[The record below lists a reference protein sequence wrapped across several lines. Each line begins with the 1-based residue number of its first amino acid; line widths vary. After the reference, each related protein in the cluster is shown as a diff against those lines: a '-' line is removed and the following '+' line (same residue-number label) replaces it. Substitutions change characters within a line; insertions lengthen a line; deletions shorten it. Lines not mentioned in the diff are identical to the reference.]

1 MHNYLYNEVVGLNQE
16 EIFIEEDET
25 TRKSHNRPCIPKKK
39 TRTLATEIQGSLQS
53 TEMLIQITTLP
64 IQIK

>member
-25 TRKSHNRPCIPKKK
+25 TRKRKPAP
-39 TRTLATEIQGSLQS
+39 
-53 TEMLIQITTLP
+53 
-64 IQIK
+64 